1 MKNSLFYCLALV
13 LIIGCQPLEKNG
25 YISIKNWTNAPIT
38 DLKITYISAQKTYS
52 LGTLYPYSEYKY
64 AINYEQHNGVLG
76 ILPPNIA
83 KTAAGRASCGFWR
96 PITYRLSAGSHQSI
110 PLNPQVLAIHLS
122 VRMCIYPG
130 G

>member
-1 MKNSLFYCLALV
+1 MELKIFENGIQSHNQVIHRALLKNGLYVMHEKGYSYTVGMKNIGSPDLILF
-13 LIIGCQPLEKNG
+13 GQ
-25 YISIKNWTNAPIT
+25 S
-38 DLKITYISAQKTYS
+38 
-52 LGTLYPYSEYKY
+52 SEI
-64 AINYEQHNGVLG
+64 ADEMFQVIFQAGVLG

>member
-1 MKNSLFYCLALV
+1 MAKLSLFDMAFLLT
-13 LIIGCQPLEKNG
+13 E
-25 YISIKNWTNAPIT
+25 
-38 DLKITYISAQKTYS
+38 SAESPK
-52 LGTLYPYSEYKY
+52 
-64 AINYEQHNGVLG
+64 HGVLG

>member
-1 MKNSLFYCLALV
+1 MPKLKNDTHPEILQL
-13 LIIGCQPLEKNG
+13 
-25 YISIKNWTNAPIT
+25 
-38 DLKITYISAQKTYS
+38 
-52 LGTLYPYSEYKY
+52 
-64 AINYEQHNGVLG
+64 GVLG